1 MTKPF
6 KDEYRGFMSVD
17 SLSKTMLGSKKS
29 KTMFPF
35 STPGNL
41 PTGIT
46 STSLI
51 SSESFFYSFIGT
63 AIVRTSGRTSA
74 GAVRFRSVS
83 HVHVRARAAWTLPR
97 LCLRFVHP
105 QGVPCRSDNAYA
117 VCPRGAR
124 SRPSQFSRASHVQ
137 YLIYF

>member
-6 KDEYRGFMSVD
+6 KDEYRGFMSAD
-17 SLSKTMLGSKKS
+17 SLSKTI
-29 KTMFPF
+29 FPF

-46 STSLI
+46 SSSLI

-63 AIVRTSGRTSA
+63 ASVRTSGRTSA
-74 GAVRFRSVS
+74 AAVRFRSVS
-83 HVHVRARAAWTLPR
+83 HVHARARAAWTLPR
-97 LCLRFVHP
+97 LCLHFVHP
-105 QGVPCRSDNAYA
+105 QGVPCRSDNAYV
-117 VCPRGAR
+117 VCLRGAR